1 MDAAAAGREFAFTD
15 RDFRRVCA
23 LIRERAGI
31 ALTPGKRDM
40 VYSRIVRRVRACGSA
55 SFADYLDTLD
65 TSGDD
70 AEWQQFTNAL
80 TTNLTAFF
88 RESHH
93 FGVLERLLR
102 ERRGDAPL
110 AIWCCAAST
119 GEEPYSIAMTACEA
133 FDSPSPPVVVLAT
146 DIDTNVL
153 ATAARGV
160 YPLERI
166 DAIGEARRKRFFQ
179 RGTGP
184 NAGQCRVT
192 PALRRLV
199 EFRRVNLTDADAAM
213 PAGPFAA
220 IFCRNVMIYFDKET
234 QHAVLRRLQPRLAPG
249 GLFFAGHSENLL
261 HAHDLFRP
269 CGGTVYRS
277 AGDAGARA

>member
-1 MDAAAAGREFAFTD
+1 MDAVADREFTFTD
-15 RDFRRVCA
+15 RDFHRVCG

-31 ALTPGKRDM
+31 ALSPGKRDM
-40 VYSRIVRRVRACGSA
+40 VYSRVVRRVRARGCA
-55 SFADYLDTLD
+55 SFTDYLDRLAA
-65 TSGDD
+65 GDD
-70 AEWQQFTNAL
+70 AAEWQQFTNAL

-88 RESHH
+88 REAHH

-102 ERRGDAPL
+102 ERRAQAPL
-110 AIWCCAAST
+110 SVWCCAAST

-133 FDSPSPPVVVLAT
+133 FDSPSPPVRVLAT

-153 ATAARGV
+153 ATAEAGE
-160 YPLERI
+160 YPIERI
-166 DAIGEARRKRFFQ
+166 ETIGEARRKRFFL

-184 NAGQCRVT
+184 NAGRCRVT

-199 EFRRVNLTDADAAM
+199 EFGSVNLIDDAAAM
-213 PAGPFAA
+213 PAGRFDA

-234 QHAVLRRLQPRLAPG
+234 QYDVLRRLQSRLAPG

-277 AGDAGARA
+277 AADAGARA